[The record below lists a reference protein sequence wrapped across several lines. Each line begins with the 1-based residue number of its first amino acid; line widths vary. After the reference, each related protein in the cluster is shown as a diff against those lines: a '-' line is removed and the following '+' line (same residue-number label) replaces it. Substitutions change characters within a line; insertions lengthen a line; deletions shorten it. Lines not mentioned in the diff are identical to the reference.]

1 MTTQR
6 STFNPRVTIQASP
19 GTIPSVS
26 SKLRYADMS
35 VAEGGVARLTTVTN
49 AAWTQVFSYSG
60 SGILTSALLNIEE
73 KNNWLIRLVVDGE
86 EVFGAN
92 GLLTGDL
99 VNNDVY
105 DLDDA
110 GSPLSS
116 NEGNF
121 GLSLEE
127 HDRFVWVCPT
137 GFPIRYSTSVVWHVR
152 RAPAAASKRVKAGLF
167 ILTKET

>member
-35 VAEGGVARLTTVTN
+35 VAENGVARLTTITN
-49 AAWTQVFSYSG
+49 STWVKVFGYTG
-60 SGILTSALLNIEE
+60 SGITTSALLNIED
-73 KNNWLIRLVVDGE
+73 KNSWQIRLVVDGE
-86 EVFGAN
+86 EIFGAN
-92 GLLTGDL
+92 GISTTDMFT
-99 VNNDVY
+99 DKVY

-110 GSPLSS
+110 GSPLSP

-121 GLSLEE
+121 GISLEE
-127 HDRFVWVCPT
+127 HDRFVWVCPS
-137 GFPIRYSTSVVWHVR
+137 GFPVRFATSLEWYLKR
-152 RAPAAASKRVKAGLF
+152 TAGAASKKVQAGLF
-167 ILTKET
+167 VLTKE